1 MDTMPGRPYIYVDI
15 LFIVNFVMD
24 YIALWATARLSQ
36 IRCVPWRLATAACL
50 GSCYSIFVLLPGLG
64 FLTAF
69 WVKFLVSLLML
80 VVAFIPFHIK
90 KFGRVLLYFYL
101 IAFTMGGTVL
111 GFIYLMSNFSI
122 NPSFS
127 NLPIPYLWLAL
138 GLGIAILLG
147 KWGVPSLKKSFLR
160 DLLRVPVIIKVG
172 GRELKITG
180 LVDTGN
186 QLVDPLTGAPVV
198 IVEHEVI
205 APYLPPNTR
214 DLFGAGG
221 ELEVAK
227 LSSSFREDGEVLP
240 FRLIPFTTIGKH
252 HGMLVGFKPEEIT
265 ILAGDQEIR
274 NTNVVIC
281 LYNRRLSPRGA
292 YRALIHP
299 DLLHT
304 PAGA

>member
-1 MDTMPGRPYIYVDI
+1 MPDRPYIYVDM
-15 LFIVNFVMD
+15 LFIINFIMD

-50 GSCYSIFVLLPGLG
+50 GSLYSIVVLLPGLS
-64 FLTAF
+64 FLTAL

-80 VVAFIPFHIK
+80 GAAFIPFHLK
-90 KFGRVLLYFYL
+90 KFGQVLLYFYL

-122 NPSFS
+122 NPAFS
-127 NLPIPYLWLAL
+127 NIPIPYLWLTL
-138 GLGIAILLG
+138 GLGTAFLLG
-147 KWGVPSLKKSFLR
+147 KWGVPYLKKTFLR
-160 DLLRVPVIIKVG
+160 DLLRVPVIIKVS
-172 GRELKITG
+172 GRQLKITG

-198 IVEHEVI
+198 IVEHEVL

-214 DLFGAGG
+214 DFFGGGG
-221 ELEVAK
+221 ELDIAK
-227 LSSSFREDGEVLP
+227 LSRSLQEDGEVLP

-252 HGMLVGFKPEEIT
+252 HGMLVGFRPEEIT
-265 ILAGDQEIR
+265 ILAGDQKIR
-274 NTNVVIC
+274 NTNVVIG

-299 DLLHT
+299 DLLHA